1 MRILEWVAI
10 SFCRGSSRPRDQTS
24 GSCHISCIAGGFF
37 PTESPGKPQ
46 SKAYSFDKYFRCYSS
61 RCVHIEM
68 ENTVEW
74 SWFASYKV
82 HRSAQK
88 KQAWVIW
95 SHLAWIHTPAKS
107 FIICGTSDILLNLSE
122 LQFSPLKNGDNL
134 TMSQDGSEEKVLAPQ
149 GLSTSTSSCQWP
161 SLLLVYHPHPSVA

>member
-1 MRILEWVAI
+1 M
-10 SFCRGSSRPRDQTS
+10 
-24 GSCHISCIAGGFF
+24 
-37 PTESPGKPQ
+37 
-46 SKAYSFDKYFRCYSS
+46 
-61 RCVHIEM
+61 
-68 ENTVEW
+68 
-74 SWFASYKV
+74 

-88 KQAWVIW
+88 KRAWVIW

-161 SLLLVYHPHPSVA
+161 PLLLVYHPHPSVARAGGSMCSLCHVVTARNFSWGPAVRGLPGRHQVLHWSPVAKLTNLQDPSPLLYLFRHRNPAQEGALRPRKTCCYSASLS